1 MNTMEEKKKDW
12 NRSQPLENS
21 EKKSPQKI
29 HSDLLFPV
37 SKKKRIL
44 NFKKKNNI
52 RKQSSKEQKLF

>member
-37 SKKKRIL
+37 SKRKEFWTSKRKTI
-44 NFKKKNNI
+44 
-52 RKQSSKEQKLF
+52 